1 MIKFLIFVNWVASSS
16 LCLTAEVTAQRKVS
30 QLLID
35 LFIWERLDSKILCGF
50 ISLGFWGHN
59 YTDI

>member
-1 MIKFLIFVNWVASSS
+1 MNWVASSS
-16 LCLTAEVTAQRKVS
+16 LCLTAEVTAQREVS

-35 LFIWERLDSKILCGF
+35 LFIWERLDLKILCGF

-59 YTDI
+59 CTDI